1 MGCGVSNI
9 AGTAEGENLFD
20 FSRRNTIVDKPNV
33 PVQIGEGVRKIDS
46 EHRLVF
52 VFGRWKI
59 PSALNCYQLCY
70 CHGCLNLLGELSVL
84 VFSLL
89 LWLPNADYIHKVTFI
104 RQPCIAHEWH
114 TGFVIL
120 YVYCVVFVLLL
131 LQPRN
136 CSFDIAFW
144 SLKYI
149 VIDMGL

>member
-1 MGCGVSNI
+1 MIQYGLIVIIIVHLHCRSFRRCEALFSLLTFLAVTSTEMGCGVSNI

-33 PVQIGEGVRKIDS
+33 SVQIGEGVRKIDS

-70 CHGCLNLLGELSVL
+70 CHGCLNLLGELSIL

-89 LWLPNADYIHKVTFI
+89 L
-104 RQPCIAHEWH
+104 
-114 TGFVIL
+114 
-120 YVYCVVFVLLL
+120 
-131 LQPRN
+131 
-136 CSFDIAFW
+136 
-144 SLKYI
+144 
-149 VIDMGL
+149 